1 MFPSGSL
8 ALPHFDQLNS
18 YHQML
23 PKVELRKFQVP
34 VYPFS
39 PEEILSTPI
48 VFKELLNL
56 FPKIFS
62 KTNKL
67 SVLHFP

>member
-1 MFPSGSL
+1 
-8 ALPHFDQLNS
+8 
-18 YHQML
+18 ML